1 MSELKEY
8 TSNVV
13 VTYSINCHEAENIKD
28 YKEKLKLQYKEMYNI
43 NLMDSEIQDIEK
55 VNNME
60 QKASK

>member
-13 VTYSINCHEAENIKD
+13 VTYSINCHEAENIED

-43 NLMDSEIQDIEK
+43 NLMDSEIQDIEE
-55 VNNME
+55 VNNE
-60 QKASK
+60 NT

>member
-13 VTYSINCHEAENIKD
+13 VTYSINCHEAENIED

-43 NLMDSEIQDIEK
+43 NLMDSEIQDIEE
-55 VNNME
+55 VV
-60 QKASK
+60 